1 MRTRCCIA
9 GGGPAGMM
17 LGFLLARMGV
27 DVVVLEKHA
36 DFLRD
41 FRGDTI
47 HPSTLEIM
55 YELGI
60 LDDFLKR
67 PHQEVRHL
75 TGQIG
80 NETIAVADFT
90 HLPTHCKFLGLMPQW
105 DFLDFIVEQARRYPS
120 FHLKMQAE
128 VTDLLEEGGRVVG
141 VQARSP
147 EGMLEVRADLT
158 IGADGRHSV
167 VRERAGL
174 SVLNL
179 GAPMDVL
186 WMRVSRQPTDPG
198 QTFGRFDTGRIL
210 VFLNRED
217 YWQVAYVIPK
227 GKPTTCG
234 NRGCQPFAR
243 NWSGWRPFLENRVE
257 ELRDWDD
264 IKLLTVAVD
273 RLRRWFR
280 PGLLCIGDAAHAM
293 SPIGGVGINLAI
305 QDAVATA
312 NILGERLRLGTVNEG
327 DLAGGAATKNI
338 SHARHPAHATDRAE
352 QCDPQSA
359 GHYPAAHAA
368 LARKAPGAV
377 EVPAAHS
384 GAGGWA
390 GISSGTC
397 EDARLGRLAETL
409 RGPPGHLFFHADD
422 RQGLSVG

>member
-47 HPSTLEIM
+47 HPSTLEVM

-60 LDDFLKR
+60 VEDFLRR
-67 PHQEVRHL
+67 PHQEVRQL
-75 TGQIG
+75 KGQIG

-128 VTDLLEEGGRVVG
+128 VTGLLEEGGRVVG
-141 VQARSP
+141 VRARSP
-147 EGMLEVRADLT
+147 EGTLEVRADLT
-158 IGADGRHSV
+158 IGADGRYSV

-217 YWQVAYVIPK
+217 FWQVAYVIPK
-227 GKPTTCG
+227 GKADEMRQQGLPAF
-234 NRGCQPFAR
+234 RQELVRLA
-243 NWSGWRPFLENRVE
+243 PFLESRVE
-257 ELRDWDD
+257 ELRDWED

-327 DLAGGAATKNI
+327 DLEVVQQRRSFPTRATQRLQLIVQNNVIRRVLDTTRPLTPPWPIKLLGRWRFLQRI
-338 SHARHPAHATDRAE
+338 PARVVGLGFRPEHVKTP
-352 QCDPQSA
+352 
-359 GHYPAAHAA
+359 
-368 LARKAPGAV
+368 
-377 EVPAAHS
+377 
-384 GAGGWA
+384 
-390 GISSGTC
+390 
-397 EDARLGRLAETL
+397 DAREA
-409 RGPPGHLFFHADD
+409 
-422 RQGLSVG
+422 